1 MQKLDKELLIE
12 MIQEFISMPDKG
24 LGGSYVISNEPIA
37 NIRNYD
43 PTDNLMNFEDDVER
57 IIQLIQDFTSNIR
70 SGMKSGDITPLEG
83 QKVIDFQV
91 SRMQR
96 ALNYVSQTIE
106 AEKGEDDLDMTTPE
120 V

>member
-1 MQKLDKELLIE
+1 MQKLDRELILE

-24 LGGSYVISNEPIA
+24 LGGSYVISNEPIV

-43 PTDNLMNFEDDVER
+43 PTDNLLSFEEDTER
-57 IIQLIQDFTSNIR
+57 IVSLIHDLTSNIR
-70 SGMKSGDITPLEG
+70 SGMKSGDISPAEG

-91 SRMQR
+91 SRIQK
-96 ALNYVSQTIE
+96 ALNYVSDTIK
-106 AEKGEDDLDMTTPE
+106 AQLGDDDLDMTTPE